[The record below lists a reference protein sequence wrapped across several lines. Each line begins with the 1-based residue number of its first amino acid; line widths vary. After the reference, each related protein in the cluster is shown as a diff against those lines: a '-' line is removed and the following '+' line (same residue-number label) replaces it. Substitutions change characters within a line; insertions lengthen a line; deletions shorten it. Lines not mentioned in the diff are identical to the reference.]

1 MRFTQIDPHDIDLA
15 DERFRISFILSS
27 DELAASIRDLGLL
40 NPPVLAQR
48 EGGRTILVSGW
59 KRVLACRALS
69 LSPIPVFVA
78 DEKDDLELFKVA
90 VYENASVRTL
100 SAVEK
105 AEVLA
110 RLQGFG
116 AQADE
121 LVRQYLPLLG
131 IPPTR
136 EYLELFLF
144 VAGFDPEEKR
154 VVHDKDPPPAVLQ
167 ALFPFTAAARARLL
181 PWFWTL
187 GRNKQKELLSNL
199 REIAARDNISPEE
212 VLSHP
217 RIREIEADGRLSPR
231 QQAEELVEHLRERRN
246 PTLTAWSQAFDA
258 ALEKLGIDKGVVID
272 PSPFFEGE
280 DLSLHFSFRSR
291 EEFLDRLS
299 RLKGLADK
307 PEFRALFRGPDDE

>member
-1 MRFTQIDPHDIDLA
+1 MRFTQIDPRDIDLT
-15 DERFRISFILSS
+15 DERFRISFILAS

-48 EGGRTILVSGW
+48 GGRRVLVSGW
-59 KRVLACRALS
+59 KRVLACRSVS
-69 LSPIPVFVA
+69 LSPIPVFMA
-78 DEKDDLELFKVA
+78 DERSDLELFKVA
-90 VYENASVRTL
+90 VYENALVRAF

-105 AEVLA
+105 AEVLS

-121 LVRQYLPLLG
+121 LVRRYLPLLG

-136 EYLELFLF
+136 EYLELFLY
-144 VAGFDPEEKR
+144 VAGFGPEEKR
-154 VVHDKDPPPAVLQ
+154 IVHDRDPPAAVLQ
-167 ALFPFTAAARARLL
+167 ALLPLPAAARARLL

-187 GRNKQKELLSNL
+187 GQNKQKELLSNL
-199 REIAARDNISPEE
+199 TEIAARDGITPED
-212 VLSHP
+212 VLAHP
-217 RIREIEADGRLSPR
+217 RIRDLESDDRLSPR
-231 QQAEELVEHLRERRN
+231 QQAEELVEHLKQRRN
-246 PTLTAWSQAFDA
+246 PALTTWSKAFSA
-258 ALEKLGIDKGVVID
+258 ALEKLGIEKGVVID

-291 EEFLDRLS
+291 EEFLNRLS

-307 PEFRALFRGPDDE
+307 REFQALFREPDDE

>member
-1 MRFTQIDPHDIDLA
+1 MRFTQIDPHGIDLA
-15 DERFRISFILSS
+15 DERFRISFILSF

-48 EGGRTILVSGW
+48 KGGRTILVSGW

-78 DEKDDLELFKVA
+78 DEKDDLELFKGA

-154 VVHDKDPPPAVLQ
+154 VVHDNDPPAAVLQ
-167 ALFPFTAAARARLL
+167 ALLPFTPAARARLL
-181 PWFWTL
+181 PWLWTL
-187 GRNKQKELLSNL
+187 GRNKQKELLNNL
-199 REIAARDNISPEE
+199 REIAGRDTISPEE

-246 PTLTAWSQAFDA
+246 PTLTAWSKAFDA

-299 RLKGLADK
+299 RLKGLVDK
-307 PEFRALFRGPDDE
+307 PEFQALFQGPDDE

>member
-48 EGGRTILVSGW
+48 KGGRTILVSGW

-69 LSPIPVFVA
+69 LSPIPVFMA

-90 VYENASVRTL
+90 VYENASVR
-100 SAVEK
+100 
-105 AEVLA
+105 
-110 RLQGFG
+110 LQGFG

-121 LVRQYLPLLG
+121 LIRQYLPLLG

-136 EYLELFLF
+136 EYLELFIF

-154 VVHDKDPPPAVLQ
+154 VVHDKDPPAAVLK
-167 ALFPFTAAARARLL
+167 ALFPFTPAARARLL
-181 PWFWTL
+181 PWLWTL

-199 REIAARDNISPEE
+199 REIASRDGISPEE

-217 RIREIEADGRLSPR
+217 RIREIAADGRLSPR

-246 PTLTAWSQAFDA
+246 PTLTAWSKAFDA
-258 ALEKLGIDKGVVID
+258 ALEKLGIGKGVVID

-280 DLSLHFSFRSR
+280 DLSLHFSFRSP

-307 PEFRALFRGPDDE
+307 PEFQALFRGPDDE